1 MKKLT
6 QKIVTVALAVLLTL
20 TLSFSC
26 SKEEEQCTAV
36 IENSGIIVNT
46 VDIADCSTPFYI
58 GNFVIDSSTELDSVL
73 QLNSSCQKPEI
84 DFTQYTL
91 LGRYAYA
98 QCTGSYLREVT
109 KDTTNKRY
117 NFTITVESCGS
128 CDCLSQNMNWVLV
141 PKLPE
146 NYTVRFTVK

>member
-1 MKKLT
+1 MKKQT
-6 QKIVTVALAVLLTL
+6 QKIIGAAIAVLLTIAL
-20 TLSFSC
+20 TFSC
-26 SKEEEQCTAV
+26 SKEEVQCSAV
-36 IENSGIIVNT
+36 IENSGIIVDN
-46 VDIADCSTPFYI
+46 VEISSCSTPFYT
-58 GNFVIDSSTELDSVL
+58 GNFVIDSSSELDSVL
-73 QLNSSCQKPEI
+73 QMNSGCQKPEI

-98 QCTGSYLREVT
+98 QCTGSYFREVT

-128 CDCLSQNMNWVLV
+128 CNCLSQNMNWVLV